1 MKYDTDAYEWTVEQA
16 ALLRKRAANELD
28 YDNLAEEIESL
39 GKSDRREVLSRL
51 EDLVLHL
58 LKLRYQPKK
67 RSPSWPGSVQEAR
80 NRLEDLL
87 EQSPS
92 LRPYTAECLP
102 RAYVRARGKALRQTG
117 LARLPETCP
126 WAIDDVL
133 SPDFWP

>member
-1 MKYDTDAYEWTVEQA
+1 MKYDTDLYEWTVEQA

-39 GKSDRREVLSRL
+39 GKSDRQEVLSRL
-51 EDLVLHL
+51 ENLVLHL
-58 LKLRYQPKK
+58 LKLQYQPGK
-67 RSPSWPGSVQEAR
+67 RSPSWVGSVQEAR

-92 LRPYTAECLP
+92 LKPYAAECLP
-102 RAYVRARGKALRQTG
+102 RAYVRARNQALRQTG
-117 LARLPETCP
+117 LSRLPETCP

-133 SPDFWP
+133 SADFWP

>member
-1 MKYDTDAYEWTVEQA
+1 MKYDTDLHEWAVEQA
-16 ALLRKRAANELD
+16 ALLRRRAANELD

-51 EDLVLHL
+51 ENLALHL
-58 LKLRYQPKK
+58 LKLQFQPNK

-92 LRPYTAECLP
+92 LKPYAAECLP
-102 RAYVRARGKALRQTG
+102 RAYVRARDKALRQTG
-117 LARLPETCP
+117 LSRLPETCP

>member
-1 MKYDTDAYEWTVEQA
+1 MKYDDDLYEWTVEQA

-51 EDLVLHL
+51 ENLVLHL
-58 LKLRYQPKK
+58 LKLQYQPNKQ
-67 RSPSWPGSVQEAR
+67 SPSWFGSVQEAR

-92 LRPYTAECLP
+92 LKPYTAECLP
-102 RAYVRARGKALRQTG
+102 RAYVRAREKALRQTG
-117 LARLPETCP
+117 LSQLPEICP
-126 WAIDDVL
+126 WTIDAVL
-133 SPDFWP
+133 RRDFWP